1 MSTLFDTASKIAK
14 DAVDSPLT
22 VLRKLG
28 LNIPSKSD
36 ISTGIKTIAEDF
48 SPAADIKEMV
58 EGSEKISEGNPM
70 SGLAQLVGG
79 AFGAAIPFSG
89 RVRATGK
96 VIGDIADKKLLDMK
110 YTRETPKKKGA
121 FSSMNLAAEGKITDQ
136 EAIGGLFNPYTI
148 KNKEM
153 ILGPD
158 SSNLN
163 SSRIEISTFPP
174 PGEKIPGFGMKSA
187 DDIGLPASEVGNR
200 IDDNVIE
207 VQTNLIEGSKWKW
220 EGKVPKGFKNN
231 THLVSMKGGS
241 KLKKAS
247 KGPTGHSYATKVI
260 YEKGGNLSTYDTR
273 AEYVKELHKSIPES
287 LAALKIKIPKE
298 VKKVTKELKAE
309 GKSTEEI
316 KEKVNSLKKKL
327 TRDYKGD
334 NPKGKPTTVGIPEF
348 GKKIGDIKKGGI
360 IQPVYDQII
369 MREAGG
375 QIMPMQY
382 GGGLDD
388 AYMTLSQRRNSAFAD
403 PNANSAFASPIS
415 QGGLPTIYR
424 EDGGTTIPKERMI
437 NDQPHQLSYIN
448 PEEAGLLQA
457 LGGSGRMVDGVPSYF
472 WSDDTGDGGYTDD
485 GDDGVND
492 AAAYSNAG
500 GNDDGT
506 YNLGQLEALDRSE
519 DPSPEPEDIANL
531 FGEDLPSIRAAM
543 NAGRARDA
551 EDRASGY
558 LSPDT
563 TYRTSGRGG
572 NVSEIRAGWEK
583 FGTPEIAKKYIRNL
597 EGKYGRDEATTRVA
611 AALASPG
618 GVQALESGTG
628 TGDTIAGL
636 IDAIQESDDLGR
648 QRQRSYEGI
657 KEERS
662 LKDTLKSLLP
672 FGVEVDPRIKKA
684 NEEYAKRQGG
694 IQTPEGFFSKAA
706 RGLAG
711 AIAPPIGMFQTG
723 LALAGKSP
731 AGTFSIDGLDFN
743 VAEDG
748 TSSFNDQ
755 AMFDD
760 NIDYGNDAPDK
771 KPILEEKKKV
781 VKDLLEDESLMKD
794 FINKAKEERVDPN
807 IQIIMDI
814 YGYTFDEAEKFLGKK
829 TGIGTGGVGEFE
841 GI

>member
-1 MSTLFDTASKIAK
+1 MSQK
-14 DAVDSPLT
+14 
-22 VLRKLG
+22 
-28 LNIPSKSD
+28 
-36 ISTGIKTIAEDF
+36 
-48 SPAADIKEMV
+48 
-58 EGSEKISEGNPM
+58 
-70 SGLAQLVGG
+70 
-79 AFGAAIPFSG
+79 
-89 RVRATGK
+89 
-96 VIGDIADKKLLDMK
+96 
-110 YTRETPKKKGA
+110 
-121 FSSMNLAAEGKITDQ
+121 
-136 EAIGGLFNPYTI
+136 
-148 KNKEM
+148 
-153 ILGPD
+153 
-158 SSNLN
+158 
-163 SSRIEISTFPP
+163 
-174 PGEKIPGFGMKSA
+174 
-187 DDIGLPASEVGNR
+187 
-200 IDDNVIE
+200 
-207 VQTNLIEGSKWKW
+207 
-220 EGKVPKGFKNN
+220 
-231 THLVSMKGGS
+231 
-241 KLKKAS
+241 
-247 KGPTGHSYATKVI
+247 
-260 YEKGGNLSTYDTR
+260 
-273 AEYVKELHKSIPES
+273 
-287 LAALKIKIPKE
+287 
-298 VKKVTKELKAE
+298 
-309 GKSTEEI
+309 
-316 KEKVNSLKKKL
+316 
-327 TRDYKGD
+327 
-334 NPKGKPTTVGIPEF
+334 
-348 GKKIGDIKKGGI
+348 
-360 IQPVYDQII
+360 
-369 MREAGG
+369 
-375 QIMPMQY
+375 
-382 GGGLDD
+382 
-388 AYMTLSQRRNSAFAD
+388 
-403 PNANSAFASPIS
+403 
-415 QGGLPTIYR
+415 
-424 EDGGTTIPKERMI
+424 
-437 NDQPHQLSYIN
+437 
-448 PEEAGLLQA
+448 
-457 LGGSGRMVDGVPSYF
+457 
-472 WSDDTGDGGYTDD
+472 
-485 GDDGVND
+485 
-492 AAAYSNAG
+492 
-500 GNDDGT
+500 
-506 YNLGQLEALDRSE
+506 EALDRAY

-583 FGTPEIAKKYIRNL
+583 FGTPEIAERYIRNL

-711 AIAPPIGMFQTG
+711 AIAPPIGMLQAG

-743 VAEDG
+743 VTEDG
-748 TSSFNDQ
+748 TSSFNNQ
-755 AMFDD
+755 EMFDD

-781 VKDLLEDESLMKD
+781 VKDLLEDESLMED